1 MCSLTPPSPAA
12 WWGRV
17 RLMLPSAPCPEE
29 RDLPRGKAG
38 WQCSSAAYGAGKLVK
53 EEQYLLFYYC
63 PFSQHC
69 LWYLFR
75 SSQVATVWTFLLLY
89 NSPLHASST
98 IPLFYCDK
106 HLSFISIF
114 SITNNAVTHILV
126 QVFWCTHINISVK
139 SYAGVFKP

>member
-63 PFSQHC
+63 LPSLSIVCDIYSGHPKLQQFGH
-69 LWYLFR
+69 
-75 SSQVATVWTFLLLY
+75 
-89 NSPLHASST
+89 
-98 IPLFYCDK
+98 FYCCIIP
-106 HLSFISIF
+106 HYMHRLQFLCS
-114 SITNNAVTHILV
+114 TV
-126 QVFWCTHINISVK
+126 INI
-139 SYAGVFKP
+139 